1 MTVAGWDG
9 VGRTAPGECYECS
22 NNTQSLLCR
31 VVLLIMVASIDA
43 SYNTYIDNIQI

>member
-1 MTVAGWDG
+1 MTVACGDG
-9 VGRTAPGECYECS
+9 VGSTAPSECYECS

-43 SYNTYIDNIQI
+43 PYNTYIDNIQV

>member
-1 MTVAGWDG
+1 MTVAGGGG
-9 VGRTAPGECYECS
+9 VGTPATGECYECS

-43 SYNTYIDNIQI
+43 PYNTYIDNIQV